1 MAATRTTFPAR
12 LLVVVDRDYVGD
24 DDRWLA
30 LIAEVARAAVG
41 HPIAIQVRAKSTP
54 SRSSTCS
61 SRARDAVPYDVTLL
75 LNGDAEVAERLGYT
89 GVHWPETAV
98 PSTGARDGLALHS
111 AAVHSIEAIRRAEAA
126 GADFVVFGAVYAPG
140 SKPGEGVGVAALEA
154 AVRATQLPVVA
165 IGGIQPE
172 QIGECIRAG
181 ASGIAV
187 VSGILGAQDVHA
199 AIERYVHAIAVA
211 EGTPA

>member
-1 MAATRTTFPAR
+1 MNYHGMKAIYRFEMARTGRT
-12 LLVVVDRDYVGD
+12 LMQS
-24 DDRWLA
+24 
-30 LIAEVARAAVG
+30 IVAPV
-41 HPIAIQVRAKSTP
+41 IST
-54 SRSSTCS
+54 SL
-61 SRARDAVPYDVTLL
+61 Y
-75 LNGDAEVAERLGYT
+75 
-89 GVHWPETAV
+89 
-98 PSTGARDGLALHS
+98 
-111 AAVHSIEAIRRAEAA
+111 
-126 GADFVVFGAVYAPG
+126 FVVFGAVYAPG